1 MKRIVCLLCCALLM
15 TGCGSTNTETIDN
28 LTTAQTDAPQTTA
41 VDAEVSEPDAA
52 QTTAARNRLG
62 IPDSSNGEFD
72 VDLTKLNSNMV
83 YAQVYD
89 LVYGEKDYTGQM
101 IRAKGVFDYYID
113 PQTNQEYF
121 AVLISDA
128 TACCAQGIEFKLAG
142 EHTYPDDYPE
152 LGAEITVHGV
162 LNTYEDA
169 YGSYVQLK
177 DAVIE

>member
-1 MKRIVCLLCCALLM
+1 MKRIACLLCCVLL
-15 TGCGSTNTETIDN
+15 TGCGSTNTQKIDDLISAQEQAETNDVQSSAE
-28 LTTAQTDAPQTTA
+28 TSDVPKPTVA
-41 VDAEVSEPDAA
+41 VPDAA
-52 QTTAARNRLG
+52 
-62 IPDSSNGEFD
+62 NGEYD
-72 VDLTKLNSNMV
+72 VDLTTLDSNMV

-101 IRAKGVFDYYID
+101 IRAKGVFDYYFD

-121 AVLISDA
+121 MVLISDA
-128 TACCAQGIEFKLAG
+128 TACCAQGIEFVLAG

-152 LGAEITVHGV
+152 LGAEITIHGV
-162 LNTYEDA
+162 FNTYEDA

>member
-1 MKRIVCLLCCALLM
+1 MKRIVCLLCCGLLL
-15 TGCGSTNTETIDN
+15 TGCGSTNTQKIDDLISAQEQAETNDVQSSAE
-28 LTTAQTDAPQTTA
+28 TSDVPKPTVA
-41 VDAEVSEPDAA
+41 VPDAA
-52 QTTAARNRLG
+52 
-62 IPDSSNGEFD
+62 NGEYD
-72 VDLTKLNSNMV
+72 VDLTTLDSNMV

-101 IRAKGVFDYYID
+101 IRAKGVFDYYFD

-121 AVLISDA
+121 MVLISDA
-128 TACCAQGIEFKLAG
+128 TACCAQGIEFVLAG

-152 LGAEITVHGV
+152 LGAEIVIHGV
-162 LNTYEDA
+162 FNTYEDA

>member
-1 MKRIVCLLCCALLM
+1 MKRIACLLCCVLLL
-15 TGCGSTNTETIDN
+15 TGCGSTNTQKIDDLISAQEQAETNDVQSSAE
-28 LTTAQTDAPQTTA
+28 TSDVPKPTVA
-41 VDAEVSEPDAA
+41 VPDAA
-52 QTTAARNRLG
+52 
-62 IPDSSNGEFD
+62 NGEYD
-72 VDLTKLNSNMV
+72 VDLTTLDSNMV

-101 IRAKGVFDYYID
+101 IRAKGVFDYYFD

-121 AVLISDA
+121 MVLISDA
-128 TACCAQGIEFKLAG
+128 TACCAQGIEFVLAG

-152 LGAEITVHGV
+152 LGAEITIHGV
-162 LNTYEDA
+162 FNTYEDA